1 LIILLTIPLSLIG
14 AVSGLLITGAY
25 FTFPAMLG
33 IFSLAGIIINN
44 GIVLIDCIEQ
54 NRKLGEGVRSAIIS
68 ACMSRLRPIV
78 MTTLTTILGLVPLAL
93 SGGEF
98 WYSMS
103 IVMIFGMIVG
113 TVLTL
118 GVVPVLYSLFFRE
131 LPEQEQEAK
140 LVSALTR

>member
-1 LIILLTIPLSLIG
+1 
-14 AVSGLLITGAY
+14 
-25 FTFPAMLG
+25 MLG

-54 NRKLGEGVRSAIIS
+54 NRIKGETVRESIIS

-78 MTTLTTILGLVPLAL
+78 MTTLTTILGLVPLAI

-113 TVLTL
+113 TLLTL
-118 GVVPVLYSLFFRE
+118 GVVPVLYSLFFRDKSVPDTQSE
-131 LPEQEQEAK
+131 LGNA
-140 LVSALTR
+140 